1 MTMEHNRGPQG
12 PRVLD
17 GIRVLDFTAV
27 IAGPYC
33 TRLMAD
39 LGADVLKVEPLEGE
53 LLRHGPPLRNGV
65 SALFSQL
72 NSGKRSIALDL
83 KQAAAREIITALLP
97 TIDVV
102 VENYSPGV
110 MQRFG
115 LDYARLREIKSDLVM
130 CSISG
135 YGQTGPHAERP
146 AFGPIVQAWSGYELV
161 TLGYQP
167 GLTKP
172 LNMGI
177 PVGDTTAAL
186 QAYGAITS
194 ALFYR
199 ERTGQG
205 QYIDISMY
213 DALLATMHK
222 DFQQALNP
230 DTRERLYGPI
240 VTADGYV
247 LLMLLSQR
255 HLENL
260 ADCIAQPELKQDPR
274 FSTTAARFNYYPELI
289 AIVAAWSASRTT
301 AEIVGLLE
309 KASVPVTP
317 YRDISAVLEDQQL
330 MHRGMLTEILDAA
343 GPLLVPNT
351 PLLFSATQAA
361 VQPWVATLGAHTG
374 AVLETLGYSPAARA
388 ALCSSKAVG
397 VAAAAQS

>member
-1 MTMEHNRGPQG
+1 MTMEHNRKPQG
-12 PRVLD
+12 PRMLD

-53 LLRHGPPLRNGV
+53 LLRHGPPFRNGV
-65 SALFSQL
+65 STLFSQL

-83 KQAAAREIITALLP
+83 KQVVAHEIIAALLP

-102 VENYSPGV
+102 VENFSPGV
-110 MQRFG
+110 MRRFG
-115 LDYARLREIKSDLVM
+115 LDYAELRKLKPNLVM

-161 TLGYQP
+161 TLRYQP

-194 ALFYR
+194 ALFHR

-230 DTRERLYGPI
+230 DTRERLYGPL
-240 VTADGYV
+240 VTADGFV

-260 ADCIAQPELKQDPR
+260 ADCIGQPALKQDAR
-274 FSTTAARFNYYPELI
+274 FSTTVARFNYYPELI
-289 AIVAAWSASRTT
+289 AIVAAWSATRATT
-301 AEIVGLLE
+301 EIVSALE
-309 KASVPVTP
+309 KAGVPVTP
-317 YRDISAVLEDQQL
+317 YRDISAVLDDPQL
-330 MHRGMLTEILDAA
+330 LHRGMLTEVIDAA
-343 GPLLVPNT
+343 GPLRVPNT
-351 PLLFSATQAA
+351 PMLFSETQAA
-361 VQPWVATLGAHTG
+361 VQPWVAALGAHTA
-374 AVLETLGYSPAARA
+374 AVLETLGYSATARESLRA
-388 ALCSSKAVG
+388 AKAISIPT
-397 VAAAAQS
+397 VAP

>member
-1 MTMEHNRGPQG
+1 MTIEHNRKPQG
-12 PRVLD
+12 PRILD

-53 LLRHGPPLRNGV
+53 LLRHGPPFRDGV
-65 SALFSQL
+65 STLFSQL

-83 KQAAAREIITALLP
+83 KQAAAREIIVALLP
-97 TIDVV
+97 SVDVV
-102 VENYSPGV
+102 VENFSPGV

-115 LDYARLREIKSDLVM
+115 LDYPRLREIKPDLVM

-161 TLGYQP
+161 TLRYQP
-167 GLTKP
+167 GITKP

-186 QAYGAITS
+186 QAFGAITS

-240 VTADGYV
+240 VTADGFV

-260 ADCIAQPELKQDPR
+260 ADCIGQPELKQDPR
-274 FSTTAARFNYYPELI
+274 FSSTVARFNYYPELI
-289 AIVAAWSASRTT
+289 AIVAAWSESRTT
-301 AEIVGLLE
+301 AAIVSVLE
-309 KASVPVTP
+309 KAGVPVTP
-317 YRDISAVLEDQQL
+317 YRNISAVLDDPQL
-330 MHRGMLTEILDAA
+330 LHRGMLTDVLDAA
-343 GPLLVPNT
+343 GPLRVPNT
-351 PLLFSATQAA
+351 PMLFSETQAA
-361 VQPWVATLGAHTG
+361 VQPWVAALGAHTE
-374 AVLETLGYSPAARA
+374 AVLETLGYAAATRGSLRTA
-388 ALCSSKAVG
+388 KVIG
-397 VAAAAQS
+397 VAVSS